1 MEIIK
6 IIKADPEPVI
16 NELYLRVKY
25 MMDRG
30 CLKPHLPLIQEK
42 VLWLGKFMMA
52 YVGQEIQ
59 VSNIAFFPGLSILP
73 KGGLAGW
80 RVGVV
85 LTLLKLKFTSVSR
98 KYRFYKLR

>member
-1 MEIIK
+1 
-6 IIKADPEPVI
+6 
-16 NELYLRVKY
+16 

-59 VSNIAFFPGLSILP
+59 VSNICFLSWPIHSP
-73 KGGLAGW
+73 QGWVGGLAG
-80 RVGVV
+80 GGGAD
-85 LTLLKLKFTSVSR
+85 SVEA
-98 KYRFYKLR
+98 KIHLRFKEI